1 MYTNHAEPAA
11 ASVLCMPLL
20 QGGGRERE
28 GGVRDKDQEGV
39 RGGEDKRGEQGGEGE
54 VVGVLEL
61 ARKAGRPQFG
71 PEDEEIVQS
80 YFVWAAVAL
89 HSTHY
94 CTTSKQQRILSESM
108 ITLTRYKTAF
118 KLSFCFTIYFTIS
131 ESNTLMPEISSQTDA

>member
-28 GGVRDKDQEGV
+28 GGVREIDQERV
-39 RGGEDKRGEQGGEGE
+39 RGGEDKRGNQGEQRDGGE

-80 YFVWAAVAL
+80 YFAWAAVAL

-94 CTTSKQQRILSESM
+94 CKQQRILSESM
-108 ITLTRYKTAF
+108 ITLTRYRTAF
-118 KLSFCFTIYFTIS
+118 KLSYILLS
-131 ESNTLMPEISSQTDA
+131 V

>member
-20 QGGGRERE
+20 QGGRRERE
-28 GGVRDKDQEGV
+28 GGVREKDQEGV

-80 YFVWAAVAL
+80 YFAWAAVAL

-94 CTTSKQQRILSESM
+94 CTTKQQRILSESM
-108 ITLTRYKTAF
+108 ITLTRYITAF
-118 KLSFCFTIYFTIS
+118 KLSYILLS
-131 ESNTLMPEISSQTDA
+131 V